1 MEGKADDRD
10 DMPIGL
16 SFQLGANPRAMDAY
30 ARLND
35 EEKRQVVEAA
45 KNVTTKSEMNQI
57 VRGLEQNFC

>member
-1 MEGKADDRD
+1 MEGKADERD

-16 SFQLGANPRAMDAY
+16 SFQLGASPRAMDAY

-45 KNVTTKSEMNQI
+45 KNVTTKSEMSQI
-57 VRGLEQNFC
+57 VRELEQNFS